1 MNAMHGCLL
10 PSTTSYPAC
19 FCIHLPS
26 LYFSCSPM
34 LHPVGFRYVCVFLCV
49 CVCDQARKCS
59 VSCQNAIETQNHQGF
74 GYTLAFYALNAKI
87 PFCPKTTAGQ
97 KMLRE
102 KFPYV
107 MAAADAAEST
117 NNHPNSLEFKYT
129 ERKVWLSYCCKVQ
142 FNSKPVY
149 SVVFTYSSPFHGVE
163 HTWRECSKANTMK
176 F

>member
-1 MNAMHGCLL
+1 MVAYFL
-10 PSTTSYPAC
+10 PQQVIQPVSVYTCPAYT
-19 FCIHLPS
+19 FPAVQ
-26 LYFSCSPM
+26 CSILWVLGM
-34 LHPVGFRYVCVFLCV
+34 CVFFSV